1 MALEGV
7 AAVFGAVFQK
17 LFGSRNE
24 RLVKAYR
31 QVAVTIGDWERQFA
45 ALSDEELAAKT
56 PEFRRRIA
64 AGETLDDILPEAFA
78 VVRIAAD
85 RAIGLRPFDV
95 QLVGGQVLCQGCISE
110 MVTGEGK
117 TLVAVLP
124 NYLRA
129 LFGKV
134 HLVTV
139 NDYLVRRD
147 AQWMGPIFKRLG
159 LTVGFIQTP
168 MDSAQRIPEYNC
180 DITYGTNNEFGFDYL
195 RDNMKTSRAEQVQ
208 GPLNFVIVDEVDS
221 VLIDEARTPLII
233 SGPAFESTRKFAE
246 ADQAARKLRRPRQ
259 ANVADSDPNRDPDAD
274 FTIMEKE
281 RSCTLTERGQQ
292 KALRL
297 VGVATVAEFQDAGWD
312 HLITQALRAH
322 HIYRLDK
329 EYVVK
334 DDEVIIVDEFTGRL
348 MPGRQWSD
356 GLHQAVEAKEGITI
370 KEETQTLAT
379 ITFQNFFKLYDHLAG
394 MTGTAMTEAEE
405 FYKIYKL
412 DVVAIPTNRPL
423 NRVSHPD
430 VVYLTLKE
438 KQKATIDEI
447 AEYSARGRP
456 VLVGT
461 VAIET
466 SERLSNLLMSS
477 HGVEHEVLSAK
488 YHEKEADIV
497 AKAGQRHEDRRG
509 TQCGNVTIATNM
521 AGRGTDIKMGPG
533 VVYEM
538 CRGPW
543 VVGRES
549 RPDDIGNKCCINCH
563 EYDGTCAHC
572 FKPKRDPAFPQR
584 GRTECPK
591 DPPCGLHIVGT
602 ERHESRRIDN
612 QLRGRSGR
620 QGDPGSSRF
629 FLSLEDDLMRIFAKD
644 WVTNILRRLG
654 MEEGMALEH
663 GFLSRGIENAQK
675 KVEEHNFHIRKN
687 LLEYDEVMDSQ
698 RKVFYGRRQEILE
711 SDNLRPLVWD
721 TLLESVDK
729 MLENVLRDEYAAES
743 VAEWARRT
751 LSVNV
756 TPGSLQGRTAEDMEI
771 YLKDRATDE
780 SRSRIS
786 ESIGEFVIE
795 PEYADNDAED
805 DEGPE
810 GVEREPAAGAAG
822 PEIDYRAL
830 AAWARSY
837 VGVELNERELRQ
849 MELDDIEEKLHE
861 AAAKRIEATDC
872 SALRGF
878 LDESYPRRVICEWF
892 RQKFDLRV
900 NVEDL
905 AGHEADLR
913 EWILGQLSTLYDRR
927 EREYPIE
934 YAVDRYLNPRV
945 TGGTFDYEGLAN
957 WATWHY
963 AVKVEPAELQLDTVD
978 DVQRKLLEVSAESER
993 TEALPGAVHRGLVRF
1008 LADESQTLSE
1018 HNLPMVRQWAAEAL
1032 GVEMPPAE
1040 LAGRPRRDL
1049 EQMLLSR
1056 AIAARRNQVN
1066 SLERYLLLQVYDTTW
1081 KDHLYMMDHLK
1092 QDVGLRGYAQKD
1104 PKLEYKREGL
1114 ELFEQMLGG
1123 IADKFTGIFFKA
1135 RWVQREA
1142 LNRIWSGQS
1151 ATHEEA
1157 TSVMSQFD
1165 QQRQAAMQSLK
1176 QQTLEKPKPIV
1187 RSTQRVGRNDPCPCG
1202 SGKKYKKCCGQ
1213 NS

>member
-7 AAVFGAVFQK
+7 TAVLGAVFQK

-24 RLVKAYR
+24 RLVRAYS
-31 QVAVTIGDWERQFA
+31 QVALAIGEWEKKFQT
-45 ALSDEELAAKT
+45 LSDQDLAAKT

-64 AGETLDDILPEAFA
+64 AGETLDDLLSEAFA

-95 QLVGGQVLCQGCISE
+95 QLIGGQVLCQGNISE

-117 TLVAVLP
+117 TLVSVLP

-147 AQWMGPIFKRLG
+147 AQWMGPIFQMLG

-168 MDSAQRIPEYNC
+168 MGPAERIPEYQC

-195 RDNMKTSRAEQVQ
+195 RDNMKTSRAEQAQ
-208 GPLNFVIVDEVDS
+208 GPLNYVIVDEVDS
-221 VLIDEARTPLII
+221 VLVDEARTPLII

-246 ADQAARKLRRPRQ
+246 ADQSARKLRRPRQ
-259 ANVADSDPNRDPDAD
+259 ANIPDSDSERDPEAD

-281 RSCTLTERGQQ
+281 HTCSLTERGQQ

-297 VGVATVAEFQDAGWD
+297 VGVNSVAEFQDGGWD
-312 HLITQALRAH
+312 HLITQSLRAH
-322 HIYRLDK
+322 FIYRLDK

-412 DVVAIPTNRPL
+412 EVVAIPTNRPL
-423 NRVSHPD
+423 NRLSHPD

-438 KQKATIDEI
+438 KQKATVDEI

-466 SERLSNLLMSS
+466 SERLSNLLMTT

-497 AKAGQRHEDRRG
+497 AKAGHRHEDRRG
-509 TQCGNVTIATNM
+509 ATCGNVTIATNM
-521 AGRGTDIKMGPG
+521 AGRGTDIKLASG
-533 VVYEM
+533 VVYEK
-538 CRGPW
+538 CHGPW
-543 VVGRES
+543 VVGLEE
-549 RPDDIGNKCCINCH
+549 RPDDIGNKCCIHCP
-563 EYDGTCAHC
+563 EYDGRCAHC
-572 FKPKRDPAFPQR
+572 FKPKLDPAFPAR

-612 QLRGRSGR
+612 QLRGRAGR

-644 WVTNILRRLG
+644 WVTNILRRMG

-729 MLENVLRDEYAAES
+729 ILSDVLREEYVNES
-743 VAEWARRT
+743 IAEWARRT
-751 LSVNV
+751 LEVNV
-756 TPGSLQGRTAEDMEI
+756 KPGSLQGRTAEDMEI
-771 YLKDRATDE
+771 FLKDRAADE
-780 SRSRIS
+780 VRGRVS
-786 ESIGEFVIE
+786 EALGEFVIE
-795 PEYADNDAED
+795 PEFEENEIP
-805 DEGPE
+805 PE
-810 GVEREPAAGAAG
+810 GLESEPAAG
-822 PEIDYRAL
+822 ESDIDYRAL
-830 AAWARSY
+830 AGWARSY
-837 VGVELNERELRQ
+837 LGAELNERELRQ
-849 MELDDIEEKLHE
+849 MDLADIEEQVQE
-861 AAAKRIEATDC
+861 AAARRVQAADC
-872 SALRGF
+872 SALKDF
-878 LDESYPRRVICEWF
+878 LDQHYPLRVVSEWL
-892 RQKFDLRV
+892 RQKFDVRV
-900 NVEDL
+900 TVDDL
-905 AGHEADLR
+905 DSHAADLR
-913 EWILGQLSTLYDRR
+913 EWLLNQLSALYDRK

-934 YAVDRYLNPRV
+934 YAIERCLNPRL
-945 TGGTFDYEGLAN
+945 TGGSFDYDGLAA
-957 WATWHY
+957 WASWYY
-963 AVKVEPAELQLDTVD
+963 AAKLSADELRLGSFPA
-978 DVQRKLLEVSAESER
+978 VQQKLLEVAAESER
-993 TEALPGAVHRGLVRF
+993 SEALGGAVHHGLVRY
-1008 LADESQTLSE
+1008 LAEEGQTLSE

-1032 GVEMPPAE
+1032 GVEVTPEE
-1040 LAGRPRRDL
+1040 LSGQPRGGL
-1049 EQMLLSR
+1049 EQMLFQR
-1056 AIAARRNQVN
+1056 AVAARRGNMN
-1066 SLERYLLLQVYDTTW
+1066 ALERYLLLQVYDTSW
-1081 KDHLYMMDHLK
+1081 KDHLYAMDHLK
-1092 QDVGLRGYAQKD
+1092 NDVGLRGYAQQD

-1114 ELFEQMLGG
+1114 ELFEQMLSG
-1123 IADKFTGIFFKA
+1123 IADKFSGLFFKA
-1135 RWVQREA
+1135 RWMQRET

-1151 ATHEEA
+1151 ATHEEVA
-1157 TSVMSQFD
+1157 PGMSRFE
-1165 QQRQAAMQSLK
+1165 QQREAAMESLK
-1176 QQTLEKPKPIV
+1176 QQTDEKPKPIV
-1187 RSTQRVGRNDPCPCG
+1187 RSTARVGRNDPCPCG
-1202 SGKKYKKCCGQ
+1202 SGKKYKKCCGR
-1213 NS
+1213 NA